1 VKQSHNILVVDDE
14 PAHTL
19 LISELLRRAG
29 YTVASANDPFKAIA
43 ACKVRTPDM
52 IILDL
57 HMPLMGGMDVFD
69 RLRSE
74 ERTSNIPII
83 FMGNKEL
90 PIPPFKVEEPNSEDI
105 LFKPFEPNEL
115 LSRVR
120 SLLKMRALKEELK
133 RKEVQ
138 LTELSLTDP
147 LTHLKTPRLL
157 NEFLKTGLR
166 QAKRYNVPISVV
178 VLEIDQNRELLRA
191 VGASGADQVVTQAS
205 AIIASQMRDS
215 DVVART
221 GQFEFTIA
229 LTATDVNGAIEVAER
244 LRNSISM
251 AAFESEQ
258 IEFRISVSVGICQW
272 AKNMDED
279 GKVLISHARAAVA
292 QGHLNGGNV
301 TLKAE

>member
-1 VKQSHNILVVDDE
+1 MKQTHNILVVDDE
-14 PAHTL
+14 PAHTM

-52 IILDL
+52 VILDL

-74 ERTSNIPII
+74 EKTSNIPII
-83 FMGNKEL
+83 FLGNKNQ
-90 PIPPFKVEEPNSEDI
+90 PIPPFKVDEPNSEDI

-120 SLLKMRALKEELK
+120 QLLKMKALRDELK
-133 RKEVQ
+133 RKESQ

-147 LTHLKTPRLL
+147 LTQLKTPRYL
-157 NEFLKTGLR
+157 NEFLSTGLR
-166 QAKRYNVPISVV
+166 QAKRYNVPLSVV
-178 VLEIDQNRELLRA
+178 VLEIDQHRELLRA
-191 VGASGADQVVTQAS
+191 IGQGPADSVVIQLADIV
-205 AIIASQMRDS
+205 ARQMRDS
-215 DVVART
+215 DITVRS
-221 GQFEFTIA
+221 GMFEITVA

-244 LRNSISM
+244 LRNVV
-251 AAFESEQ
+251 AQTTFTAED
-258 IEFRISVSVGICQW
+258 IEFMITVSVGICQW
-272 AKNMDED
+272 SRQMDED
-279 GKVLISHARAAVA
+279 GKVLLSHAKAAVA
-292 QGHLNGGNV
+292 QGHLAGGNV